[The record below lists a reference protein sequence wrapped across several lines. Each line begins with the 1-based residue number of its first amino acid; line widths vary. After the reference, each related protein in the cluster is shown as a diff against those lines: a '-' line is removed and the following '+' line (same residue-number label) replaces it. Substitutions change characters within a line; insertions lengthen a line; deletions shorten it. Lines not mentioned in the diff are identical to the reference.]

1 MPVIHSW
8 SVSVLSSY
16 DGPVLTEPH
25 TRGEVSPQQMFWL
38 EFLQDREGWLVK
50 LGTEIFLDK
59 AEQFQCS
66 VPNKH
71 YNQCDYISDLHIYLI
86 MSGSMAGSIH

>member
-1 MPVIHSW
+1 
-8 SVSVLSSY
+8 
-16 DGPVLTEPH
+16 
-25 TRGEVSPQQMFWL
+25 MFWL

-71 YNQCDYISDLHIYLI
+71 YNQCSVIT
-86 MSGSMAGSIH
+86 